1 MGPGLGAGQGRQ
13 AVFPG
18 NISTMAVE
26 LLEGQVV
33 ATVSNGVCWGTRS
46 ALVTAL
52 SHFLELEAELELL
65 GSGRNTVLPEDQ
77 VDALWILVRPA
88 SDSQASHVLPSVAR
102 SPPDGVGE

>member
-1 MGPGLGAGQGRQ
+1 
-13 AVFPG
+13 
-18 NISTMAVE
+18 MAVE

-33 ATVSNGVCWGTRS
+33 AAVSNGVGWGTRS

-52 SHFLELEAELELL
+52 SHFLELEVELELL

-77 VDALWILVRPA
+77 VDALWILVRPT
-88 SDSQASHVLPSVAR
+88 SDSQALHVLPSVAH